1 MHPLQQGPSRQGW
14 QTELQQHA
22 ALQRQAARWQV
33 RAAVS
38 DPNCSRPAP
47 GRPSGSGSA
56 GAMSRVSRALREQRG
71 GGCVRLDERRASRAA
86 CLSCG
91 LCAQLTWPSRY
102 WCTMRA
108 GELGRGGAVWGGG
121 GEDGLGDGGRGR
133 GAVDVGP
140 AGDARGEH
148 ALREEECE
156 PEADR
161 GGVLRAEQRLLGVV
175 RQRRLHVPHDV
186 AQGSAEEVR
195 NREGIERRGGEAR
208 GRDRASRAVDSCDAA
223 GSRIVGA

>member
-1 MHPLQQGPSRQGW
+1 LVVEGVGGDAEDVGWVPL
-14 QTELQQHA
+14 L
-22 ALQRQAARWQV
+22 
-33 RAAVS
+33 
-38 DPNCSRPAP
+38 
-47 GRPSGSGSA
+47 
-56 GAMSRVSRALREQRG
+56 
-71 GGCVRLDERRASRAA
+71 
-86 CLSCG
+86 
-91 LCAQLTWPSRY
+91 
-102 WCTMRA
+102 
-108 GELGRGGAVWGGG
+108 GGG
-121 GEDGLGDGGRGR
+121 GGRVEVVRELVRPGLEVLELGSEQVDDAREVLLEELGDLGRFVVGERSSVGGVADDVAEVAVLVGDLGARGGVEDSLGDGGRGR

-175 RQRRLHVPHDV
+175 RQRRLHFPHDA

-208 GRDRASRAVDSCDAA
+208 RRDRASRAVDSCDAA